1 MSVTLCLL
9 SASIALVTLGCS
21 NCSPQDLQPS
31 LRIPRRGIGFDWG
44 VFYSQVQKD
53 YEKQKVR
60 KVKSVEDDMV
70 EPVRCSIKEL
80 RPHISHGHCSQF
92 GACVVGTSQYYGGLC
107 FGKVRMS
114 HDSIRIKRFYGT

>member
-1 MSVTLCLL
+1 MNITLCLL

-21 NCSPQDLQPS
+21 NCSPQDIKPS

-53 YEKQKVR
+53 YEKHPVR
-60 KVKSVEDDMV
+60 KVKSVEEDEMV
-70 EPVRCSIKEL
+70 EPVVCSIMEQ
-80 RPHISHGHCSQF
+80 RPHVSHGHCSQF

-107 FGKVRMS
+107 FGKVITSYFHIHISRT
-114 HDSIRIKRFYGT
+114 I